1 MARYRSR
8 RGSFGLQ
15 PRAVPNVTNT
25 IIALAREYVAKRDAL
40 IMDAWRNGGQFEGQ
54 KATDDMV
61 LAYWKDR
68 YKDLDP
74 SDPTYEDAKNQVMQ
88 LEYAVAQSK
97 AGLLHAQGKMSDRA
111 YAQFFLSWA
120 KKVPKNSE
128 FWRSLQKDAATLIEN
143 AKAKARANA
152 DRLKTEAF
160 NKFVSDTT
168 DSHIAIGNAMND
180 ALQAL
185 ATKTGLTINGNGEE
199 LLALLTAN
207 VAANPDQYRVLL
219 DAIKKDDP
227 TWDGKLT
234 QGYFREQIKD
244 AIVGFEM
251 IADRAQT
258 DGYVSTYA
266 QAAKGMADMSSLGQS
281 LQVWPVA
288 ETYQQVMRAMEKVLL
303 DPNSSFMD
311 KQKAAAI
318 ASAALTDLAASPD
331 LPAETVTMLTDDA
344 GRLVGEDMGDGP
356 SFGQT
361 LGREFVTTELAGAI
375 ESWTTAQDEMNANP
389 LAYVYAPV
397 DATGAFDSTGR
408 GPIGIV
414 PAASLPPDASGVMV
428 PGLYGNSVMSMVK
441 PQTVYVTDPNNP
453 SASPRPAGYRVSY
466 NVGGKTV
473 DVWGFKDNSGVVR
486 WTTVSPLSAGTSVTV
501 DSQGNVLVTPKSAVA
516 SDPIA
521 RARQLA
527 ADPATAALGAQL
539 LAQFEVQAASNSPLE
554 GNVTV
559 QKPDTKES
567 GGSWKLEYKNGVF
580 TLTET
585 TETYATIDGNRVL
598 QTTFTTPRTIGQYTA
613 ESVAFDQSAM
623 SAGDIPGVTFASP
636 LAASVKAANATQTRE
651 QVNQYTAD
659 PAFQA
664 QFLAQTMSTLGTNDV
679 YDPRIVK
686 LWASVAASGDPV
698 ERAPNIANTRTDLTY
713 PGASPQR
720 YEGKALGITYGY
732 SELVLPKMPSTS
744 GDPRLQPGAGSIL
757 PQPGLPQVLPSATPP
772 PPVQF
777 KGDVVPPEL
786 FNAPT
791 VTPTSAPKV
800 TPTLTPT
807 SAPTVTAPDYT
818 YKPKGG
824 Y

>member
-1 MARYRSR
+1 
-8 RGSFGLQ
+8 
-15 PRAVPNVTNT
+15 VPNVTNT
-25 IIALAREYVAKRDAL
+25 IVALAREYVAKRDAL
-40 IMDAWRNGGQFEGQ
+40 IMDAWRNGGQFEGA

-68 YKDLDP
+68 YTDLDP

-97 AGLLHAQGKMSDRA
+97 AGLLHAQGKMTDRA

-160 NKFVSDTT
+160 NKFVTDTT
-168 DSHIAIGNAMND
+168 ASHIAIGNAMND

-185 ATKTGLTINGNGEE
+185 ATKTGLTVNGNGEE
-199 LLALLTAN
+199 LLSLLTAN

-234 QGYFREQIKD
+234 QGYFREQIRD
-244 AIVGFEM
+244 AITGFEM
-251 IADRAQT
+251 IVDRAQT

-266 QAAKGMADMSSLGQS
+266 GAAKGMADMSSLGQN

-288 ETYQQVMRAMEKVLL
+288 ETYQQVMRAMEKVLI
-303 DPNSSFMD
+303 DPNSSYMD

-318 ASAALTDLAASPD
+318 ASAALTNLAATPD
-331 LPAETVTMLTDDA
+331 LPTETVAMLTDDA

-356 SFGQT
+356 SFGAT

-397 DATGAFDSTGR
+397 NATGEFDSTGR

-428 PGLYGNSVMSMVK
+428 PGLYGGSVMSMVK

-473 DVWGFKDNSGVVR
+473 DVWGFKDNTGVVR

-501 DSQGNVLVTPKSAVA
+501 DNDGNVLVTPKSNTIA

-521 RARQLA
+521 RARQIA

-539 LAQFEVQAASNSPLE
+539 LAQFEAQQKANSPLAATATY
-554 GNVTV
+554 N
-559 QKPDTKES
+559 KPDTKES
-567 GGSWKLEYKNGVF
+567 GGSWKLEYLNGVF

-585 TETYATIDGNRVL
+585 TETWAEIDGKRVL
-598 QTTFTTPRTIGQYTA
+598 QSTFTTPRIISQYTA

-651 QVNQYTAD
+651 QVNQYTSD

-664 QFLAQTMSTLGTNDV
+664 QFLAQTMSTLGITDV
-679 YDPRIVK
+679 HDPRIK
-686 LWASVAASGDPV
+686 ALWASVATSGDPV
-698 ERAPNIANTRTDLTY
+698 ERVPNIANTRTDLTY

-720 YEGKALGITYGY
+720 YEGKALGITYGH

-744 GDPRLQPGAGSIL
+744 GDPRLRAGAGNIL
-757 PQPGLPQVLPSATPP
+757 PQPGLPQVLPSASPP
-772 PPVQF
+772 PAQF

-791 VTPTSAPKV
+791 VTPTSVPRV
-800 TPTLTPT
+800 TPSPTPT